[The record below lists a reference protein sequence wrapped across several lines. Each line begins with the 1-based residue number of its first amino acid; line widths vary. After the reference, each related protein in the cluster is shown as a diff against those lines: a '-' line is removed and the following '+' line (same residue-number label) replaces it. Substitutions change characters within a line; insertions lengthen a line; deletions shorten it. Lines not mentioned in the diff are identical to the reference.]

1 MKDVLMSFTLSK
13 DKEERSKQLKVYD
26 DLIINNIYRL
36 LEHFGT
42 RMDVGLGSCPCPIHR
57 GKNPMGFSINLE
69 PDHPYYGRWKCW
81 SESYGETCMS
91 EFINTPIG
99 LVRALLTRDAR
110 ESGEIAQDSIVKFY
124 EVIEFCTNFFGVN
137 GSRVLEEAKN
147 VTFKDGPSALEF
159 GLSKRQEAKVTSRN
173 NTRDKVRC
181 RLHMPPNYY
190 LRRGFS
196 EEVLN
201 EFDVGVCLD
210 AGKPMSNRV
219 VVPVYD
225 EEHEV
230 LVGCVGRSM
239 IENSDMKWKN
249 SKGFSKSIWLYALN
263 KSKDFIKSCGAAIL
277 VEGQGDVWRLWES
290 GIKNVVGMFGANLSD
305 VQIHLLKELNIS
317 NLVVLTDSDGA
328 GQNAKEK
335 IRKKC
340 SNLFNIIDI
349 DIPAKDVGEMS
360 IEEINEHLKP
370 QLKGYTND

>member
-1 MKDVLMSFTLSK
+1 M
-13 DKEERSKQLKVYD
+13 
-26 DLIINNIYRL
+26 
-36 LEHFGT
+36 
-42 RMDVGLGSCPCPIHR
+42 
-57 GKNPMGFSINLE
+57 
-69 PDHPYYGRWKCW
+69 
-81 SESYGETCMS
+81 
-91 EFINTPIG
+91 
-99 LVRALLTRDAR
+99 
-110 ESGEIAQDSIVKFY
+110 
-124 EVIEFCTNFFGVN
+124 
-137 GSRVLEEAKN
+137 
-147 VTFKDGPSALEF
+147 PS
-159 GLSKRQEAKVTSRN
+159 
-173 NTRDKVRC
+173 
-181 RLHMPPNYY
+181 NYY

-201 EFDVGVCLD
+201 EFDIGVCLD

-225 EEHEV
+225 EEHGV

-239 IENSDMKWKN
+239 IENSNMKWKN

-263 KSKDFIKSCGAAIL
+263 KSKDFIKSCGTAIL

-290 GIKNVVGMFGANLSD
+290 GIKNTVGMFGANLSD

-340 SNLFNIIDI
+340 SNLFNIIDV
-349 DIPAKDVGEMS
+349 DIPFNDVGEMS
-360 IEEINEHLKP
+360 IEEVNEHLKP

>member
-1 MKDVLMSFTLSK
+1 MSFTLSK
-13 DKEERSKQLKVYD
+13 DKQERSKQLKVYD
-26 DLIINNIYRL
+26 DLIINNIYRV

-42 RMDVGLGSCPCPIHR
+42 RMEVGLGSCACPIHR

-69 PDHPYYGRWKCW
+69 PDHPYYGRWKSW

-110 ESGEIAQDSIVKFY
+110 ESGEISEDSIVKFY
-124 EVIEFCTNFFGVN
+124 DVIKFCTNFFGVDGN
-137 GSRVLEEAKN
+137 NVLEEAKN

-159 GLSKRQEAKVTSRN
+159 GLSKRREAKVKNRN
-173 NTRDKVRC
+173 NTRDKVRS
-181 RLHMPPNYY
+181 RLHMPSNYY

-196 EEVLN
+196 EQVLN

-239 IENSDMKWKN
+239 IETNSMKWKN

-263 KSKDFIKSCGAAIL
+263 KSKDFIKSCGTAIL

-290 GIKNVVGMFGANLSD
+290 GIKNVVGMFGASLSD
-305 VQIHLLKELNIS
+305 VQIELLKNMNIL

-340 SNLFNIIDI
+340 SDLFNIIDV
-349 DIPAKDVGEMS
+349 DIPANDVGEMS
-360 IEEINEHLKP
+360 IKEINEHLKP